1 MSGVFS
7 TVFLLKISR
16 RSESVL
22 LPMPIV
28 DYREVHAQGYVDAA
42 AWDHPLKAT
51 STAPVA
57 MSITPIQLMPDS
69 FSPRKM
75 TPKIATSTTLI
86 LSIGAT
92 RAASD
97 LQSAEITKPRRP
109 CGKPREH
116 EEQIAAPG
124 NGA

>member
-7 TVFLLKISR
+7 TIFLLKVSR

-42 AWDHPLKAT
+42 AREHPLKAN
-51 STAPVA
+51 SPAPA
-57 MSITPIQLMPDS
+57 AKSITPIQLMPDS
-69 FSPRKM
+69 FSPRKT

-92 RAASD
+92 RAASPIFR
-97 LQSAEITKPRRP
+97 ARK
-109 CGKPREH
+109 
-116 EEQIAAPG
+116 
-124 NGA
+124 